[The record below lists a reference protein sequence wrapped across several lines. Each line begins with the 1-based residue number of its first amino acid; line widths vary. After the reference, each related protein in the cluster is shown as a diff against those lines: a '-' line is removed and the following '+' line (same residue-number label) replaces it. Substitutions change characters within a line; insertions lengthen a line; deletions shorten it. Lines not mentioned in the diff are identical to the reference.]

1 MQPRSSGTT
10 QLGSDASP
18 WSASA
23 SAEEAAVSAKEEAAV
38 SAKEEA
44 AVAVSS
50 AAASSAAASSAAA
63 SSGQLGWRPVI
74 RQKSASSWAF
84 HSTAGAERGAN
95 ELPMPTTIAPKKGG
109 RARAVA
115 LPPPVSACRKVS
127 ERRESAAGDTI
138 GNAVADARLS
148 ACASDGKGS
157 GSGAAAGSA
166 HSRAASVDAVR

>member
-23 SAEEAAVSAKEEAAV
+23 SAEEAAVSAKEEAA
-38 SAKEEA
+38 A
-44 AVAVSS
+44 AVSSVSS